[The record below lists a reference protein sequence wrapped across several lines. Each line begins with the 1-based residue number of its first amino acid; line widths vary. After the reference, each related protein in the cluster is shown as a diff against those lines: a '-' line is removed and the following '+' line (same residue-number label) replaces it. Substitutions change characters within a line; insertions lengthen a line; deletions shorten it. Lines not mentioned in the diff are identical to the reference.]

1 MAGEARAPLYERLAF
16 SLERRC
22 PSLSAQPEADSPQA
36 GLAKWA
42 SADGHYWGAV
52 G

>member
-1 MAGEARAPLYERLAF
+1 L
-16 SLERRC
+16 SV
-22 PSLSAQPEADSPQA
+22 LSAQPEADIPQA
-36 GLAKWA
+36 GLAKWV